1 MEDAMTSSED
11 ELRARFGELRAA
23 EAAAAPG
30 LLAVMHGARRE
41 SRRSPRRRT
50 AMLLVGAAASI
61 VAVTLVIR
69 QVRLEAAAKLAS
81 VAAWRSPTTS
91 LMPTT
96 PHSVLA
102 PPPLLSSVLDGATSS
117 TLWRKGD

>member
-1 MEDAMTSSED
+1 MSSIDD

-23 EAAAAPG
+23 ESAASPG
-30 LLAVMHGARRE
+30 LSTVLHRARRE
-41 SRRSPRRRT
+41 SRPSPRRRT

-61 VAVTLVIR
+61 VAIALVVR
-69 QVRLEAAAKLAS
+69 QVRLQVAAKQAS
-81 VAAWRSPTTS
+81 VAVWHSPTTS
-91 LMPTT
+91 LMPAN
-96 PHSVLA
+96 PQSVLA

>member
-1 MEDAMTSSED
+1 MSSSDD

-30 LLAVMHGARRE
+30 LSAVMHGARRE
-41 SRRSPRRRT
+41 SRWSPRRRT

-61 VAVTLVIR
+61 VAITLVIR
-69 QVRLEAAAKLAS
+69 QVRLQAVAKQAS
-81 VAAWRSPTTS
+81 VAVWHSPTTS
-91 LMPTT
+91 LMPGNPQT
-96 PHSVLA
+96 VLA
-102 PPPLLSSVLDGATSS
+102 PPPLLSSVLDGATTS